1 MTPAEQF
8 QVDPEIAVE
17 RGSEE
22 PALIVDV
29 EGFEGPLDLLLML
42 ARQQKVDLAKIS
54 ILALADQYLA
64 FIEAASQV
72 RLELAADYL
81 VMAAWLAYL
90 KSRLLLPESSDAVG
104 PSAEEMA
111 AALALRLK
119 RLEAIRG
126 AAERLVARPQL
137 ERDVF
142 RRGAPEPICHGT
154 GASRYRLCLELCR
167 DLGDGPRRVGGNPSA
182 RGICADLFAQADRP
196 AERRNRARCG
206 RDESRNE
213 GGRGGPGMRS
223 LAKQH
228 EVIAHPRAMGGDYDR
243 DAVPEIRPEEL
254 RLLEA
259 LLFAS
264 AEPLDE
270 KTLAAR
276 MPDGADVRA
285 ALDRLQREYASR
297 GVNLVRIAGK
307 WTFRTAVDLAW
318 LLARDSVEPRKLSR
332 AATET
337 LAIIA
342 YHQPVTRAEIEE
354 IRGVSASRG
363 TLDVLLE
370 TGWIRPRGRRKAPGR
385 PITFGTTDAFLSH
398 FGLDSIGDLPGLDE
412 LKGTGLLDGQLPAG
426 FAVPV
431 PSDDLNLRED
441 EDPLEAGDLDLGLGP
456 RLSEG

>member
-1 MTPAEQF
+1 
-8 QVDPEIAVE
+8 
-17 RGSEE
+17 
-22 PALIVDV
+22 
-29 EGFEGPLDLLLML
+29 
-42 ARQQKVDLAKIS
+42 
-54 ILALADQYLA
+54 
-64 FIEAASQV
+64 
-72 RLELAADYL
+72 
-81 VMAAWLAYL
+81 
-90 KSRLLLPESSDAVG
+90 
-104 PSAEEMA
+104 
-111 AALALRLK
+111 
-119 RLEAIRG
+119 
-126 AAERLVARPQL
+126 
-137 ERDVF
+137 
-142 RRGAPEPICHGT
+142 
-154 GASRYRLCLELCR
+154 
-167 DLGDGPRRVGGNPSA
+167 
-182 RGICADLFAQADRP
+182 
-196 AERRNRARCG
+196 
-206 RDESRNE
+206 
-213 GGRGGPGMRS
+213 MRS

-228 EVIAHPRAMGGDYDR
+228 EVVAHPRAMGGDYDR

-270 KTLAAR
+270 KMLAAR
-276 MPDGADVRA
+276 MPDGVDVRA

-441 EDPLEAGDLDLGLGP
+441 EDPLEPGDLDLGLGP
-456 RLSEG
+456 RVSEG